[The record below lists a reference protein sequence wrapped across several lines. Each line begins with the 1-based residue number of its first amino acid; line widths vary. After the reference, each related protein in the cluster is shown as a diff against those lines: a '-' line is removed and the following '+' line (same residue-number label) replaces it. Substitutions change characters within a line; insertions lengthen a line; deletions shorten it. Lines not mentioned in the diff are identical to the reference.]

1 MSENNIGKEWKDIN
15 EQLEILKERGMRI
28 KNEVQAATY
37 LKSLGYYRLSGYW
50 YPFRKIEKDTHSR
63 KVSHLDDFK
72 ENSFFEDA
80 ISIYNFDKKLR
91 ENIFSALES
100 IETGLKMAIAY
111 EMGHI
116 DTCAHH
122 NKGLFEE
129 SFSDPENSEGYCKW
143 FEKYEN
149 SIQQAERKKVAFVK
163 HNIENYGK
171 LPIWVAVE
179 LWDFG
184 SMSKYYSN
192 LKEEYRNTIAKRFS
206 VNGKVLASWIK
217 SLNYIRNICAHHM
230 RIWNA
235 NLTVRSTE
243 KIKFLYGLRTNRIF
257 YYLCVIKYLLDKL
270 ELEGEEWADK
280 ITKLLHELPKLEN
293 DSINIYQIGAVRE
306 WGKNRLWTSKI

>member
-1 MSENNIGKEWKDIN
+1 MSEDNIGKEWKDIN
-15 EQLEILKERGMRI
+15 DQLDILKERGMNVP
-28 KNEVQAATY
+28 NESQAITY
-37 LKSLGYYRLSGYW
+37 LKSFGYYRLSGYW
-50 YPFRKIEKDTHSR
+50 YPFRIIERDQCSR
-63 KVSHLDDFK
+63 KITHLDKFK
-72 ENSFFEDA
+72 DASYFTDA
-80 ISIYNFDKKLR
+80 IEVYNFDKKLR

-111 EMGHI
+111 EMGRI

-122 NKGLFEE
+122 NKNLFEA
-129 SFSDPENSEGYCKW
+129 SFSDSENLEGYCKW
-143 FEKYEN
+143 FKKYKD
-149 SIQQAERKKVAFVK
+149 SIESAERKEVGFVK

-192 LKEEYRNTIAKRFS
+192 LKQEYRDSIAKKLG
-206 VNGKVLASWIK
+206 VDGTVLASWIK

-235 NLTVRSTE
+235 NMTVRSTG
-243 KIKFLYGLRTNRIF
+243 KVKFLSGLRTNRIF

-270 ELEGEEWADK
+270 ELGNEGWSEK
-280 ITKLLHELPKLEN
+280 IIELLGAFPEVN
-293 DSINIYQIGAVRE
+293 NNSINIYQMGAVRE
-306 WGKNRLWTSKI
+306 WEKNKLWISKI